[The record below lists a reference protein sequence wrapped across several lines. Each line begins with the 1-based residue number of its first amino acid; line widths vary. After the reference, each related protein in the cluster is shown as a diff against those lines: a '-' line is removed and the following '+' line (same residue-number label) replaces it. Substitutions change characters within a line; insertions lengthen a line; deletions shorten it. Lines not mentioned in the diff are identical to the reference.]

1 MSPFR
6 RRNVRLG
13 LAACLV
19 LPAVQAFGQVGLQVG
34 PGGVGVQVGPL
45 SAGVGANQ
53 AVVPDRNAS
62 GYRDWR
68 GDATQYGQYFPG
80 SAIVGVP
87 ATLQD
92 GSSFGTVRDCV
103 FNNSG
108 CIEYAIVD
116 YGNRLVPVPW
126 GVANFD
132 FGRRAFRVGITRDRL
147 RDLPTFTNIAELNNA
162 QFTQRVHSFYRGN
175 QPMENGQRRMANPH
189 DARPQAGPPQPAARV
204 GEAPHRTGAA
214 VRGDQNRPASR
225 PVQENREERQTK

>member
-1 MSPFR
+1 MSSFR

-19 LPAVQAFGQVGLQVG
+19 LPAVHAFGQVGVQVG
-34 PGGVGVQVGPL
+34 SGGLGVQVGPL
-45 SAGVGANQ
+45 SAGVGPNQ
-53 AVVPDRNAS
+53 AGVPDRN
-62 GYRDWR
+62 GDWR
-68 GDATQYGQYFPG
+68 GDATQNGQYFPG

-92 GSSFGTVRDCV
+92 GSNFGTVRDCI
-103 FNNSG
+103 FSNGG
-108 CIEYAIVD
+108 CIEYAVVD

-126 GVANFD
+126 GVGNFD

-147 RDLPTFTNIAELNNA
+147 RDLPTFTNISELNNA

-175 QPMENGQRRMANPH
+175 QPMEKGQRRTANPN
-189 DARPQAGPPQPAARV
+189 DARPQAGQPQPATRA
-204 GEAPHRTGAA
+204 GDAPHRTGEA

-225 PVQENREERQTK
+225 PVQENREERGAK

>member
-1 MSPFR
+1 MSSFR

-13 LAACLV
+13 LAACLM
-19 LPAVQAFGQVGLQVG
+19 LPALHAFGQVGVQVG
-34 PGGVGVQVGPL
+34 SGGLGVQVGPL
-45 SAGVGANQ
+45 SADVGQNQ
-53 AVVPDRNAS
+53 PVVPDRN
-62 GYRDWR
+62 GDWR

-87 ATLQD
+87 AMLQD
-92 GSSFGTVRDCV
+92 GSSFGTVRDCI

-108 CIEYAIVD
+108 CIEYAVVD

-147 RDLPTFTNIAELNNA
+147 RDLPTFTSISELNNA
-162 QFTQRVHSFYRGN
+162 QFTQRVHSFYGGN
-175 QPMENGQRRMANPH
+175 RPMENGQRRAANPN
-189 DARPQAGPPQPAARV
+189 DARPQAGQPQPAARA
-204 GEAPHRTGAA
+204 EDAPRRTGEA

-225 PVQENREERQTK
+225 PAQENREERGAK